1 MKNPKEQFE
10 YEEKFIVINKKR
22 FNELIEHP
30 KNENSGLAGLVVQ
43 MFIDHLNSFKAAYQ
57 ATTGKTLNQ
66 KYYVVN
72 QDEPYA
78 EQVLDLI
85 EQGEAKKKRGITNE
99 EEG

>member
-1 MKNPKEQFE
+1 MKDPKEQFE

-22 FNELIEHP
+22 FSELVEHS
-30 KNENSGLAGLVVQ
+30 NSGLAGLIVQ

-78 EQVLDLI
+78 EKVLDLI
-85 EQGEAKKKRGITNE
+85 EQGEAKKKRGLKNE
-99 EEG
+99 EEE